1 MRKSGIALALAGA
14 LALAACGS
22 GGDGSQSVSKTT
34 IPVSRK
40 LVLASVDATTAAKT
54 ARIDMTTEMSGFDDN
69 TFKMNG
75 EGEIDFDSGDSRV
88 TMYIDRAAG
97 LGLGL
102 DDGFEMRTVDGV
114 VYMRMPS
121 VLGEMPG
128 VSGDKEWL
136 AIDTSMRG
144 GGSANFAPL
153 GMTGQSDPTK
163 ALAYLQK
170 VSDDVREVGT
180 EEIRGV
186 ETTHYR
192 ATIDL
197 SKSIDESE
205 APEGLRDTMKEFA
218 GMFGDIPADIWIDGD
233 GRMRR
238 ERIEINFG
246 DVFDRMPG
254 GGKSAVGDYKMTQTL
269 DLYDFGTPVEVE
281 APPADQVESL
291 GAGNLPTSKGFGEAA

>member
-1 MRKSGIALALAGA
+1 
-14 LALAACGS
+14 
-22 GGDGSQSVSKTT
+22 
-34 IPVSRK
+34 
-40 LVLASVDATTAAKT
+40 
-54 ARIDMTTEMSGFDDN
+54 
-69 TFKMNG
+69 
-75 EGEIDFDSGDSRV
+75 
-88 TMYIDRAAG
+88 
-97 LGLGL
+97 
-102 DDGFEMRTVDGV
+102 
-114 VYMRMPS
+114 MRMPS

-205 APEGLRDTMKEFA
+205 APEALRDTMKEFA